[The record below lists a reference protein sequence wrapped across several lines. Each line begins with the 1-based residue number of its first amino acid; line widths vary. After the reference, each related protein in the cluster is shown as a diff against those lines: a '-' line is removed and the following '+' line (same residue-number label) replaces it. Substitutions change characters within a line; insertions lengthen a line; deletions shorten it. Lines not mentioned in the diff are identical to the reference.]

1 VDDVNNYIISCSTT
15 GNIIGM
21 FTAFSEREAADW
33 LARADGFDDLA
44 HEAATDRTTVD
55 ALLSEIEIEQLDLDA
70 TVAALATQMVATD
83 LECGDTSAWGVIS
96 VRNAAYHAGISS
108 SVATAVATHCY
119 GLLVREYHATMVA
132 GRRAA

>member
-1 VDDVNNYIISCSTT
+1 MNNYIISCSAT
-15 GNIIGM
+15 GNSIGI
-21 FTAFSEREAADW
+21 FAAGSELQAAAQLVREAGDV
-33 LARADGFDDLA
+33 D
-44 HEAATDRTTVD
+44 AA

-83 LECGDTSAWGVIS
+83 LECGDTSAWSVIS
-96 VRNAAYHAGISS
+96 IRNTAYHAGISA

-132 GRRAA
+132 SRRAA

>member
-1 VDDVNNYIISCSTT
+1 MNNYIISCSTT

-55 ALLSEIEIEQLDLDA
+55 ALLSEIVIEMVDLDA
-70 TVAALATQMVATD
+70 TVTALATQMVATD
-83 LECGDTSAWGVIS
+83 LECGDASAWGVIS
-96 VRNAAYHAGISS
+96 IRNAAYHAGIPASI
-108 SVATAVATHCY
+108 ATAVATHCY
-119 GLLVREYHATMVA
+119 RLLMSAYDATMVA
-132 GRRAA
+132 RRRAA

>member
-1 VDDVNNYIISCSTT
+1 MNNYIISCSTT

-44 HEAATDRTTVD
+44 HEAAVDRTTVD
-55 ALLSEIEIEQLDLDA
+55 ALLSEIVVEMIDLDA

-83 LECGDTSAWGVIS
+83 LECGDTSAWDVIS
-96 VRNAAYHAGISS
+96 IRNAAYYAGIP
-108 SVATAVATHCY
+108 ALIAAAVATHCY
-119 GLLVREYHATMVA
+119 GLLLREYRATM
-132 GRRAA
+132 AASRCAA